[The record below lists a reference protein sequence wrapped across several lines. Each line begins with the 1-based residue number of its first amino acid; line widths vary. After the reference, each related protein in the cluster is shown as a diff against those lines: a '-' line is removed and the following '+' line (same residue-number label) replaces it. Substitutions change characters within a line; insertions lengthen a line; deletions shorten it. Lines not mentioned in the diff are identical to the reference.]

1 MFVLSWLE
9 HGANNVKLIGTISVW
24 TIHLGAGLDDHSG
37 SLSTQAILWLYQNHS
52 KIQNTSVS
60 LHRKTVKLSLIVR
73 KLRRQQRAISKK
85 QNQGTQKRV
94 GKNRFTQAK
103 SIHNVKLNWKVVKS
117 DKQKLVL
124 SHCHGGLIEESI
136 TFYQNDLEKRA
147 HFSHT
152 NPF

>member
-1 MFVLSWLE
+1 MLVLSWLD
-9 HGANNVKLIGTISVW
+9 HDANNAKVIGTISVW

-37 SLSTQAILWLYQNHS
+37 SLPTQAILWLHQNHS
-52 KIQNTSVS
+52 KTQNTSVS

-73 KLRRQQRAISKK
+73 KLRRQQRAISKNKIRKHRKEKTGSHK
-85 QNQGTQKRV
+85 QRA
-94 GKNRFTQAK
+94 FTD
-103 SIHNVKLNWKVVKS
+103 NVKLNWKVVKS

-124 SHCHGGLIEESI
+124 SYCHGGLIEESI
-136 TFYQNDLEKRA
+136 TFYQNDLKKRA